1 MLIDRVETGRFNQEV
16 DQQTS
21 KIIWINEK
29 RFFVLDG
36 WIRENLPDMF
46 ADVLRANTEQ
56 ERLQARTILLDKMN
70 SLYEKDLK
78 DHLYAVARSTK
89 VL

>member
-1 MLIDRVETGRFNQEV
+1 LE
-16 DQQTS
+16 
-21 KIIWINEK
+21 
-29 RFFVLDG
+29 
-36 WIRENLPDMF
+36 
-46 ADVLRANTEQ
+46 
-56 ERLQARTILLDKMN
+56 KMN

>member
-1 MLIDRVETGRFNQEV
+1 MLIDRVETGRFNQEI